1 MRRDA
6 FQAIADPTR
15 RHILQLISET
25 ELNITALAENFQMSR
40 PAVSQQVKIL
50 VESGLVKIRKE
61 GRERYCK
68 ARFEKLKPV
77 FNWVA
82 KYEVFWSS
90 KLDHLEDLLLKESL
104 NETNIIKHGKR
115 KKLKH

>member
-1 MRRDA
+1 
-6 FQAIADPTR
+6 
-15 RHILQLISET
+15 
-25 ELNITALAENFQMSR
+25 
-40 PAVSQQVKIL
+40 
-50 VESGLVKIRKE
+50 
-61 GRERYCK
+61 
-68 ARFEKLKPV
+68 
-77 FNWVA
+77 VA